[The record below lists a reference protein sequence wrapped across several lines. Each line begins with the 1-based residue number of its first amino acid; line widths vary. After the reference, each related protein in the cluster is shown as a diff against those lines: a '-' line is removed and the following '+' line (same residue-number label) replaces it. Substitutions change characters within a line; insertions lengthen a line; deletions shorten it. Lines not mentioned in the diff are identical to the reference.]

1 MKRLIIASAVA
12 IVMTGCSTV
21 GTKTQAQEKPA
32 PAPVVQAPPIPS
44 PTPPVIKDQTV
55 AAQGKVDAP
64 QTIDLPS
71 WYLKAPEST
80 DDYVFIAGTGYS
92 NDLAMSRE
100 KALLDAQMKLADKIN
115 GMMNAVVKQHKT
127 DSAGTVG
134 VDKTSIT
141 IKKVIMDTALT
152 GYQIE
157 DSRVTTE
164 NRSYRTF
171 MLLRYPIGDANRL
184 LKARQQREDQLRDT
198 DDAAQRELD
207 KELDNLRKPKAQ
219 PAPAKVKTETE
230 PVSLAPEVETRPVQI
245 ATAVKPTPLS
255 MNEVAAIE
263 KQYGLQ
269 DVSDPALRQ
278 RRAQAMLKPGA
289 FVERMTVQ

>member
-1 MKRLIIASAVA
+1 MKRLIIAGTIATILA
-12 IVMTGCSTV
+12 GCSSMN
-21 GTKTQAQEKPA
+21 TKKAESQ
-32 PAPVVQAPPIPS
+32 PIPS
-44 PTPPVIKDQTV
+44 PTPAVTKDQTV

-64 QTIDLPS
+64 QTIDLPA
-71 WYLKAPEST
+71 WYIKAPAST

-127 DSAGTVG
+127 DSDGTVG

-152 GYQIE
+152 GYHIE
-157 DSRVTTE
+157 DSKIQTE

-171 MLLRYPIGDANRL
+171 VLLRYPIGDANRL

-198 DDAAQRELD
+198 DEAAQRELE
-207 KELDNLRKPKAQ
+207 KELESLRKPKAQ
-219 PAPAKVKTETE
+219 TAPVKSKAEAE
-230 PVSLAPEVETRPVQI
+230 PVSLAPEVETRPVQ
-245 ATAVKPTPLS
+245 TAAVPKPAALS
-255 MNEVAAIE
+255 TAEISAIE

-269 DVSDPALRQ
+269 DISDPALRQ

>member
-1 MKRLIIASAVA
+1 MKRLIIAGA
-12 IVMTGCSTV
+12 IASILTGCSSMN
-21 GTKTQAQEKPA
+21 TKKVESQ
-32 PAPVVQAPPIPS
+32 PIPS
-44 PTPPVIKDQTV
+44 PTPAVTKDQTV
-55 AAQGKVDAP
+55 AAQGKIDAP
-64 QTIDLPS
+64 QTIDLPA
-71 WYLKAPEST
+71 WYIKAPAST

-115 GMMNAVVKQHKT
+115 GMMNAVIKQHKT
-127 DSAGTVG
+127 DSDGTVG

-152 GYQIE
+152 GYHIE
-157 DSRVTTE
+157 DSKIQTE

-184 LKARQQREDQLRDT
+184 LKVRQQREDQLRDS
-198 DDAAQRELD
+198 DDVAQKDLE
-207 KELDNLRKPKAQ
+207 KELDNLRKPKSQ
-219 PAPAKVKTETE
+219 PAPAKAETE
-230 PVSLAPEVETRPVQI
+230 PVSLAPVVAPVIETRTVQASSVTAP
-245 ATAVKPTPLS
+245 ATLS
-255 MNEVAAIE
+255 MTEVAAIE

-269 DVSDPALRQ
+269 EVSDPALRQ
-278 RRAQAMLKPGA
+278 RRALAMLKPGA